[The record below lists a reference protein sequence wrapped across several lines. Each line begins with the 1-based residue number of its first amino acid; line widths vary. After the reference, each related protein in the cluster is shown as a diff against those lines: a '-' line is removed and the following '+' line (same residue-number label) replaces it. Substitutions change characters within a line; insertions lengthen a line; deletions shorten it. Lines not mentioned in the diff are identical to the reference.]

1 MSKIRRKN
9 IGGSYEK
16 KPFNIDCLFISISY
30 SPVQSETVTK
40 NDAQL
45 RDDLIYILLVPLI
58 YKEIEK
64 QYGKPKQ
71 FYCGNIL
78 QIKKLEQGSRYFDV
92 TVQVTTFEGAHNL
105 PNDLVT
111 ITFSNHHSSD
121 WRTVDFK
128 SRRLKPN
135 EEQCR

>member
-1 MSKIRRKN
+1 M
-9 IGGSYEK
+9 K
-16 KPFNIDCLFISISY
+16 KSLLILIAFLTLFSY
-30 SPVQSETVTK
+30 SPVQAETVTK
-40 NDAQL
+40 SDVQL

-64 QYGKPKQ
+64 QYGTPKQ
-71 FYCGNIL
+71 FYCGNII
-78 QIKKLEQGSRYFDV
+78 QIKKLEQGSYYFDV
-92 TVQVTTFEGAHNL
+92 TVQVTTFEGAHNP

-111 ITFSNHHSSD
+111 ITFSNHRSPN
-121 WRTVDFK
+121 WQAVDFK